1 MTAAQHKKNKT
12 IASIN
17 LLWNSRRKEL
27 SFVHFVLNSTST
39 FRALSLLPRTSTL
52 SLFLL
57 KNTETLSDLLNIF
70 IAQRAECL
78 KRLLFYNPYTIVP
91 SNEFGPTSLHSQR
104 RCWHAALWK
113 RLLVISLLRSLQ
125 RWQFEGQIHWRGE
138 CCKRISESQRRA
150 PGLRKCDGGGKKK
163 VTRWRTRYIWW
174 KIKDLIKRNSAESA
188 GLDSRRIW
196 EGRLFVS
203 WLRCGIS
210 NLAESSFPS
219 CCVLVFFSAN
229 ITVSAHKVQHH

>member
-1 MTAAQHKKNKT
+1 MTAAQYKKNNKT

-39 FRALSLLPRTSTL
+39 YRALSLLPRLSTL

-91 SNEFGPTSLHSQR
+91 SNEFGPTLHSQR

-138 CCKRISESQRRA
+138 CCKRISESQNPA
-150 PGLRKCDGGGKKK
+150 PVLRKCDGEKNEK

-174 KIKDLIKRNSAESA
+174 KIKDLIKKEQ
-188 GLDSRRIW
+188 RRKCWIRFKTHLR
-196 EGRLFVS
+196 GALACVS
-203 WLRCGIS
+203 TQMWHFKPCGIC
-210 NLAESSFPS
+210 LPQLLCA
-219 CCVLVFFSAN
+219 CIVFSKHNSLSA
-229 ITVSAHKVQHH
+229 